1 MAVTDHPDFPYGEA
15 YAHLWARVPHGSG
28 WYGVAVGPAWAQIVL
43 DADAALAKIDPDY
56 EIHQVKEKYG
66 GLRYYCSL
74 DDLDE
79 AIAIIRAAERRAEHT
94 CEHCGI
100 EGDMVTGDRV
110 GQSGWYKTLCPPCR
124 EEAVG
129 QLVTLRAVDRKG
141 RD

>member
-1 MAVTDHPDFPYGEA
+1 MPAADHPDFPHGEA
-15 YAHLWARVPHGSG
+15 YAHLRARTKPGSG
-28 WYGVAVGPAWAQIVL
+28 WYGVIVGPAWADLVL

-79 AIAIIRAAERRAEHT
+79 AITIIRAAERRAERT

-100 EGDMVTGDRV
+100 EGDIVTAGRV
-110 GQSGWYKTLCPPCR
+110 GESGWYKTLCPPCR
-124 EEAVG
+124 EDALAH
-129 QLVTLRAVDRKG
+129 LVMLRAKASDE
-141 RD
+141 